1 MEMTTDEIDPKT
13 RERLMDLFESQLIAV
28 LGTSSDNDPYSCL
41 VGFKFTSDLKNV
53 IFATM
58 RNRLKYR
65 QISSNPRVS
74 LIIDDRKNSPS
85 DFSHATSVT
94 VVGAAIDTEEPERA
108 VFSDML
114 VKKHPFLTDFVKDA
128 NCAIMKVE
136 IEKMYIVGEF
146 ERVQKISLT

>member
-1 MEMTTDEIDPKT
+1 MTGKEMSPKT
-13 RERLMDLFESQLIAV
+13 REKLTQLFDSQLIAV
-28 LGTSSDNDPYSCL
+28 LGTSSDDDPYTCL
-41 VGFKFTSDLKNV
+41 VGFKFTSDLKNL

-74 LIIDDRKNSPS
+74 LIIDNRKNSPS

-94 VVGAAIDTEEPERA
+94 VVGTAVDTEEPERTEL
-108 VFSDML
+108 SEML
-114 VKKHPFLTDFVKDA
+114 IKRHPFLTDFVSNS
-128 NCAIMKVE
+128 NCAIMKVM

-146 ERVQKISLT
+146 ERVQRITMS